1 MKYEV
6 LSVFNT
12 WGYDRAQEYI
22 RQLNIQ
28 GKISVMER
36 SKLMDMIAVKA
47 IIPKRYKKSE
57 KKA

>member
-12 WGYDRAQEYI
+12 WGYDRAREYI

-36 SKLMDMIAVKA
+36 SKLMNMIAEKD
-47 IIPKRYKKSE
+47 IIPKRYKK
-57 KKA
+57 K